1 MGVPDQTSW
10 FRSIKANIRSIK
22 ANDQMG
28 VPDQTCWFKSIRDRS
43 DSNSWSKKDS
53 DRLKRQI
60 KCEFLI

>member
-28 VPDQTCWFKSIRDRS
+28 VPDQTCWFKSIKETDQMRIPDQR
-43 DSNSWSKKDS
+43 KI
-53 DRLKRQI
+53 QI
-60 KCEFLI
+60 D